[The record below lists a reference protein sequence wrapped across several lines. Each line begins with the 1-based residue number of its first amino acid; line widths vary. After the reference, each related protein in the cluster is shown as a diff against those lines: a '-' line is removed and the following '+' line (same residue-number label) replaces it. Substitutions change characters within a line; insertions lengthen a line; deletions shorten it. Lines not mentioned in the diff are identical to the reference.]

1 MRISD
6 WRSDVCSSDL
16 TRLRNAARSGT
27 LQKESALTRGLPA
40 SLDQLATVL
49 HALQRHGFAGR
60 SGGRW
65 FLARDLTAA
74 SLNDLLVALD
84 LALEIGSASCRERV
98 CQYV

>member
-49 HALQRHGFAGR
+49 HALQRHGLAGR

-65 FLARDLTAA
+65 FLARDLPAA
-74 SLNDLLVALD
+74 RRTDPLRSDERRVGK
-84 LALEIGSASCRERV
+84 EGCRKFKYRWLP
-98 CQYV
+98 